1 MRRVKTMSEDYE
13 LQEKFIFFLDFAP
26 SGFKQCSF
34 GDLGEK
40 NGTEIQGATSAPIP
54 KTNA

>member
-1 MRRVKTMSEDYE
+1 MSEDYE